1 MFFGPLTTRC
11 CAVLALL
18 VVAGSCGQA
27 KQADNQPATP
37 AAIMPTLASPA
48 SSRTCGEHGRLQ
60 TKLFGALVGHLDW
73 SGAELECSG
82 MPRPNGAGAR
92 LRFAGQVVGADRRI
106 AIIIALPGLERDAT
120 DAELGSKVT
129 LIDEGSGRFFSTWDL
144 DSCWTDIT
152 SLVRT
157 DDSGDRFNIGGT
169 LYCVAPLAEVNGDAS
184 VSLSDLIFAGVLD
197 WSAT

>member
-1 MFFGPLTTRC
+1 M
-11 CAVLALL
+11 
-18 VVAGSCGQA
+18 
-27 KQADNQPATP
+27 AT
-37 AAIMPTLASPA
+37 AAA
-48 SSRTCGEHGRLQ
+48 SRTCGEHGRLQ
-60 TKLFGALVGHLDW
+60 TELFGALVGHLDW
-73 SGAELECSG
+73 SAAELECSG
-82 MPRPNGAGAR
+82 MPRPDGAGAR
-92 LRFAGQVVGADRRI
+92 FRFSGQVVGADRRI
-106 AIIIALPGLERDAT
+106 AIIIALPGLERDAA

-184 VSLSDLIFAGVLD
+184 VSISELIFAGVLD
-197 WSAT
+197 WSDK